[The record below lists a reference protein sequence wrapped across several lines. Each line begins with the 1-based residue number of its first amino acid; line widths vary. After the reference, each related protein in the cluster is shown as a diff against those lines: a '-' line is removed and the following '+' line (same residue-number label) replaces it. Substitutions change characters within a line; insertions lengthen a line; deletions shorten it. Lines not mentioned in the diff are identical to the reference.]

1 MAEEMT
7 IKPLPSYGQM
17 LADKLRSNLKGAPS
31 NLERFILDC
40 GYKYDTQDAL
50 EAAYDR
56 KYHADHGVLLTLD
69 EFIAESGKPYDVE
82 TLRIVYAKLKGFYEL
97 HRLTARELYNFARF
111 KWCLQYPE
119 AIIACQVDK
128 QHWFVNNCDTAISI
142 PEAQMRINDMFGFEA
157 SRIEITGT
165 PYYDATNYQFIRF
178 WVRDIAWLYC
188 NDDLFRVLE

>member
-7 IKPLPSYGQM
+7 IKPLPGYGQM

-56 KYHADHGVLLTLD
+56 KYHADHDVLLTLD
-69 EFIAESGKPYDVE
+69 EFMAESGKNYDVE
-82 TLRIVYAKLKGFYEL
+82 VLKAVYDKLKEFYEL

-111 KWCLQYPE
+111 KWCLKHPE
-119 AIIACQVDK
+119 AIISCQVDK
-128 QHWFVNNCDTAISI
+128 QRWFVNNCDTEISI
-142 PEAQMRINDMFGFEA
+142 PEARIRINDMFGFEA
-157 SRIEITGT
+157 SGIKITGT
-165 PYYDATNYQFIRF
+165 PYYAATDYQFIRF

>member
-1 MAEEMT
+1 MESQT
-7 IKPLPSYGQM
+7 LPGYGQM

-31 NLERFILDC
+31 DLEKFILDC
-40 GYKYDTQDAL
+40 GYEYDTQDAL

-69 EFIAESGKPYDVE
+69 EFTAEAGKNYDAEV
-82 TLRIVYAKLKGFYEL
+82 LKIVYAKLKGFYEL

-111 KWCLQYPE
+111 KWCLKHPE

-128 QHWFVNNCDTAISI
+128 QHWFVNYCDTEISI
-142 PEAQMRINDMFGFEA
+142 PEVQIKINDMFGFEA
-157 SRIEITGT
+157 SGIEIIGT
-165 PYYDATNYQFIRF
+165 PYYDAIDHQFIRF
-178 WVRDIAWLYC
+178 KVREIVWLYC

>member
-1 MAEEMT
+1 MESQT
-7 IKPLPSYGQM
+7 LPGYGQM

-31 NLERFILDC
+31 DLERFILDR
-40 GYKYDTQDAL
+40 GHKYDTQDAL

-69 EFIAESGKPYDVE
+69 EFTAEAGEFYDAEV
-82 TLRIVYAKLKGFYEL
+82 LKAVYDKLKEFYEL

-111 KWCLQYPE
+111 KWCLKHPE
-119 AIIACQVDK
+119 AIISCQVDK
-128 QHWFVNNCDTAISI
+128 QRWFVNNCDTAISI

-157 SRIEITGT
+157 SGIEIIGT
-165 PYYDATNYQFIRF
+165 PYYDATDYQFIRF
-178 WVRDIAWLYC
+178 QVREMMWLYC